1 MFYTVY
7 KITNLINNKIYVGAH
22 KTSNLED
29 NYMGSGTYITNAIN
43 KHGIE
48 NFSKEILH
56 ILDSEEEMYLKE
68 KEIVNSEFLSRD
80 DVYNLNEGGLG
91 GWNYINSILTP
102 EQYSAAGKLGGLAY
116 SNRLQNDAE
125 FKNYIS
131 SIQSEIGKSN
141 YHKTLEPNRCDWIG
155 RKHKEE
161 TKKKI
166 GEKNSISCLGERN
179 SQYGTMWIH
188 NLELKE
194 NKKIKKDDLSFWEQE
209 HWIKGRKMK
218 F

>member
-56 ILDSEEEMYLKE
+56 LLDSEEEMYLKE
-68 KEIVNSEFLSRD
+68 KEIVDKEFLSRD

-91 GWNYINSILTP
+91 GWNYVNSILTH
-102 EQYSAAGKLGGLAY
+102 EQRTVISKLGSLAY
-116 SNRLQNDAE
+116 SYKLQNNED

-131 SIQSEIGKSN
+131 CIRSESGKSN
-141 YHKTLEPNRCDWIG
+141 YHKTLELNRCDWTG
-155 RKHKEE
+155 RKHTEE

-179 SQYGTMWIH
+179 SQYGTMWVH
-188 NLELKE
+188 NLESKE